1 MNTHIASRSNTQNSQ
16 SLNLRAQTVLGLLI
30 CLAGLLILLSRW

>member
-1 MNTHIASRSNTQNSQ
+1 MNTPIAARRHTQNTPG
-16 SLNLRAQTVLGLLI
+16 LNLRARTVLGLLI

>member
-1 MNTHIASRSNTQNSQ
+1 MNTHIASRRHTQNTHT
-16 SLNLRAQTVLGLLI
+16 LNLRAQTLLGLLI

>member
-1 MNTHIASRSNTQNSQ
+1 MNTHIESRRKAQ

-30 CLAGLLILLSRW
+30 SLAGLLVLLSRW